1 MCIWSRSKPAS
12 GASWPFISWE
22 VRSSATKTSR
32 SFSKTYRV
40 NNHKNNQTNHRKYTS
55 IGNVNLRTEH
65 PVLFLNEEEK
75 RSPNIWT
82 SQSCFASSNWFSEC
96 EHPFFNKLVIT
107 EPAVPSAWL
116 LGLHSPL
123 WGCAGDRDEMVVK
136 VHCGTV
142 FEDAFQHGSKFAA
155 QNSPTMHLDNHLEP
169 VSRAT
174 SKWRITATENQ
185 HIISEHRITNL
196 FYSVE

>member
-1 MCIWSRSKPAS
+1 MRHDHSQAEKSAVQRPKHLDLSQKPT
-12 GASWPFISWE
+12 GQITTRKIKWTIE
-22 VRSSATKTSR
+22 
-32 SFSKTYRV
+32 
-40 NNHKNNQTNHRKYTS
+40 KYTS
-55 IGNVNLRTEH
+55 IGNVNLRREP
-65 PVLFLNEEEK
+65 PVVFLNEEEK

-136 VHCGTV
+136 VYCGTV
-142 FEDAFQHGSKFAA
+142 FEDAFQHGGKFAA
-155 QNSPTMHLDNHLEP
+155 QNSPTMHFDNHLEP